1 MACYS
6 DVLMEMKN
14 FLQARTPLVILKTGE
29 RERAERLLS
38 EITRDLKHEIW
49 GYSTQRSLFKLSS
62 YQSIEELDDP
72 IKHISKMFKKK
83 KGEICTI
90 IDFGFLENDNMFTRD
105 LLNCIY
111 AAKENEGTLII
122 VTGGILWSRITGLG
136 LLCSLYYPDYD
147 ERKNQILSFTEK
159 YKSVFTCEWNLDD
172 IELAAEVLKG
182 FSEHQIENILS
193 ANLVK
198 KKGLFKA
205 DILDLAE
212 QKLQLYGSLD
222 NVELIKVPKKIN
234 LYGLE
239 NMKDRVDEKKKI
251 FFADYDEL
259 QKYGLEYPKGVL
271 LTGIPGCGKSLS
283 AKYIA
288 KSFNL
293 ELYKFDLDTI
303 FNKWVGESE
312 RRMKEALDYID
323 RMAPCVLWVDEIE
336 KALST
341 SDDGND
347 TGKRILG
354 QFLFWLQESKSRVF
368 LVATANNITTLPP
381 ELFRKGRFSE
391 VFFIDLPNRNE
402 RSSMLKSYINN
413 YLYYDIKDDEL
424 ASLAMMT
431 KGFSYADI
439 EASIKEVAQLFILDE
454 NFKVDF
460 DSIKKSL
467 ESVVPYE
474 KSYPEFVKSCRKWG
488 QERAVQASKE
498 GD

>member
-1 MACYS
+1 MACYN
-6 DVLMEMKN
+6 DVKKEMKY

-38 EITRDLKHEIW
+38 ELTRDLNHEIW

-105 LLNCIY
+105 VLNCIY
-111 AAKENEGTLII
+111 AAKENEGSLII
-122 VTGGILWSRITGLG
+122 VTGGALWPRIIGLG
-136 LLCSLYYPDYD
+136 LLCSLDYPSFH
-147 ERKNQILSFTEK
+147 ERKNQIMSFTDK
-159 YKSVFTCEWNLDD
+159 YKSIYPCEWIEDD

-198 KKGLFKA
+198 KKGLYKN
-205 DILDLAE
+205 DILELAE
-212 QKLQLYGSLD
+212 QKLQLYGQLD
-222 NVELIKVPKKIN
+222 NVELIKLPKHIQ

-239 NMKDRVDEKKKI
+239 NMKERLEEKKKV
-251 FFADYDEL
+251 FFADHDEL
-259 QKYGLEYPKGVL
+259 KKYGLEYPKGVL

-323 RMAPCVLWVDEIE
+323 RMAPCILWVDEIE

-341 SDDGND
+341 SNDGND

-391 VFFIDLPNRNE
+391 VFFIDLPNRYE
-402 RSSMLKSYINN
+402 RQSMLNSYINN
-413 YLYYDIKDDEL
+413 YLYYDISKDEL
-424 ASLAMMT
+424 DCLVEKT
-431 KGFSYADI
+431 KGFSYADL
-439 EASIKEVAQLFILDE
+439 EASIKEVAQLFILNE
-454 NFKVDF
+454 NFRVDF
-460 DSIKKSL
+460 EIIKKSV
-467 ESVVPYE
+467 ESIVPYE
-474 KSYPEFVKSCRKWG
+474 KSYPEFVENCRKWG
-488 QERAVQASKE
+488 QERAVQASKKGE
-498 GD
+498 